1 MRKIFRRFSCERERF
16 RLPFGKIAGPA
27 HASCARCRPEAS
39 AAKVFGECRQAGN
52 AGDAEGRLGRGAGE
66 PGREHSTGEL
76 RSEIRR
82 GEGNGAGACCSLCRQ
97 RVPSGCASRF
107 EPACRRG
114 MSSAAGG
121 SGSRRVCP
129 RRNRARNRGRGQS
142 RPRPSENAAGRE
154 MQRTPEGRPAG
165 AGEPGRGN
173 SAVEVRLEIR

>member
-39 AAKVFGECRQAGN
+39 AAEAFVGRRRTENSEDAGGTPGRGRRAGQRKFGRGSQAG
-52 AGDAEGRLGRGAGE
+52 DSVRGGQ
-66 PGREHSTGEL
+66 
-76 RSEIRR
+76 RS
-82 GEGNGAGACCSLCRQ
+82 AGACCSLCRQ
-97 RVPSGCASRF
+97 RVPSGGASRF

-121 SGSRRVCP
+121 SGRRRVCP
-129 RRNRARNRGRGQS
+129 RRNRARNRGHGQS
-142 RPRPSENAAGRE
+142 RPRPSGNAVRRGMRE
-154 MQRTPEGRPAG
+154 TPEGRPAG

-173 SAVEVRLEIR
+173 SAGEVRLEIR